1 MQTRL
6 RDLRNL
12 GPTSENWLNKV
23 GINSKD
29 ELDSVGALEAYKKI
43 KFAGYKP
50 TKNLYYALVG
60 AINDK
65 DWRDISHLVSEN
77 EIKSL

>member
-1 MQTRL
+1 MTGRL

-23 GINSKD
+23 EIFSKED
-29 ELDSVGALEAYKKI
+29 LEDVGALEAYKKI

-50 TKNLYYALVG
+50 SKNLYYALVG
-60 AINDK
+60 AIHDK
-65 DWRDISHLVSEN
+65 DWRDVSHLVNQQEV
-77 EIKSL
+77 ESL

>member
-1 MQTRL
+1 MTDRL

-23 GINSKD
+23 GIYSKED
-29 ELDSVGALEAYKKI
+29 LEEAGALEAYKKI

-50 TKNLYYALVG
+50 SKNLYHALIG
-60 AINDK
+60 AIHNK
-65 DWRDISHLVSEN
+65 DWRDVSHLVKEN
-77 EIKSL
+77 ELQQL